1 YQQKKCVK
9 SIFTEKKIGKRC
21 EDENFGISFQSRY
34 KLYTVNMA
42 DNIVDEDLTPDQIA
56 VLQKAFNSFD
66 SQKIGSISTE
76 TVADILRL
84 MGQPFDKKI
93 LDELIEEVDEDKSG
107 RLEFGEF
114 VQLAAKFIVEE
125 DAEAMQKEL
134 REAFRLYD
142 KQGNGFIPT
151 SSLREILKELDD
163 QLTEQDLDNLIE
175 EIDSDG
181 SGTVDFDEFM
191 EMMTGE

>member
-1 YQQKKCVK
+1 MPRLP
-9 SIFTEKKIGKRC
+9 IIHG
-21 EDENFGISFQSRY
+21 
-34 KLYTVNMA
+34 
-42 DNIVDEDLTPDQIA
+42 DLLWEICTY
-56 VLQKAFNSFD
+56 
-66 SQKIGSISTE
+66 STKYYN
-76 TVADILRL
+76 DIII
-84 MGQPFDKKI
+84 I
-93 LDELIEEVDEDKSG
+93 LSPPLSPLPESG

-151 SSLREILKELDD
+151 TCLKEILKELDD
-163 QLTEQDLDNLIE
+163 QLTEQELDIMIE

-181 SGTVDFDEFM
+181 SGTVDFD
-191 EMMTGE
+191 GELALFTFHSPLPMGIPISMRTHTYHKSIHTCVCL